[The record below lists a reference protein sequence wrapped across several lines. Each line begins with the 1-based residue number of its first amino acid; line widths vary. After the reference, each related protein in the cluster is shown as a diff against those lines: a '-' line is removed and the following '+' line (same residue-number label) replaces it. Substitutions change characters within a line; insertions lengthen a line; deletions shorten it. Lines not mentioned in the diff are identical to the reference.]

1 MIPGV
6 FFDFFNSAVARTQRC
21 KQQYKSA
28 RKTCVVQE
36 LGVYRTRV
44 VVVACMVLVDVGKI
58 VIWSTVP
65 YAVWEVVEEVG
76 GGRREQM
83 YNKFRWGVCVIQ
95 CQCPKC
101 GF

>member
-1 MIPGV
+1 
-6 FFDFFNSAVARTQRC
+6 
-21 KQQYKSA
+21 
-28 RKTCVVQE
+28 
-36 LGVYRTRV
+36 
-44 VVVACMVLVDVGKI
+44 MVLVDVGKI

-83 YNKFRWGVCVIQ
+83 YYKFRWGVCVIQ

>member
-1 MIPGV
+1 MQ
-6 FFDFFNSAVARTQRC
+6 DRLC
-21 KQQYKSA
+21 WYA
-28 RKTCVVQE
+28 RK
-36 LGVYRTRV
+36 GVCRTRV
-44 VVVACMVLVDVGKI
+44 AVVVCMVLVGVGKI

-76 GGRREQM
+76 GGRRKQM
-83 YNKFRWGVCVIQ
+83 YYKFRWGVCVIQ